1 MDLEGQRVAVQA
13 LAGPFAGAARQAE
26 STASNFL
33 DAAERGLFALGRRG
47 CGVVPR
53 EHLQTHWFWFEY
65 GPRKMIAVNLSR
77 LPSDL
82 PADHCLRGLGLNPG
96 ELYAGT
102 SLVLGP
108 GVVSPGD
115 RGWVVRPRDWYSL
128 GEARRWSAACERQRV
143 RDEADAR
150 QVSEVLAARQKARD
164 EEAERA
170 DPVRRM
176 QRVERELAEL
186 KAR

>member
-1 MDLEGQRVAVQA
+1 

-26 STASNFL
+26 STASSFL

-47 CGVVPR
+47 CGVVLR

-65 GPRKMIAVNLSR
+65 GPRKMVAVNLSR

-82 PADHCLRGLGLNPG
+82 PADHCLRGLGLDPG

-108 GVVSPGD
+108 GVVIPGD
-115 RGWVVRPRDWYSL
+115 RGWVVRPRDWYAL
-128 GEARRWSAACERQRV
+128 GEGRRWTAACERERRQEQQRQLDV
-143 RDEADAR
+143 SRAPEARRKADE
-150 QVSEVLAARQKARD
+150 EWAARRD
-164 EEAERA
+164 PEN
-170 DPVRRM
+170 RM
-176 QRVERELAEL
+176 AALERELAQLRQREVQN
-186 KAR
+186 A